1 MNSRFFLL
9 FIPVFLLFSCRGED
23 EGDLQ
28 KIDQIINLYISDS
41 NGVDLLNTDNTDAYT
56 TITLQDLND
65 PDTALKTI
73 SNFSIKEDT
82 DGVSYVDYA
91 SGATKV
97 LQTTAGKYPE
107 TYQSEFYINLSKT
120 VNNATVTDVD
130 TIKIQYS
137 SEPTQFKVSK
147 IWYNNQLEFTKVG
160 DEANI
165 VKIVK

>member
-9 FIPVFLLFSCRGED
+9 FIPVFFLFSCRGED

-82 DGVSYVDYA
+82 DGISYVDYA

-97 LQTTAGKYPE
+97 LQTTAGEYPE
-107 TYQSEFYINLSKT
+107 TYQSEFYINLSKK
-120 VNNATVTDVD
+120 VNSATVTDVD

-137 SEPTQFKVSK
+137 YEPTQFKVSK